1 VIKFEKK
8 GEQLILTYEPE
19 SGSNWVEQKL
29 HDDGFIR
36 IAKIFRFKFDDLE
49 YDYNFRT
56 TETAWSFVLGNLSNG
71 YYQIAARILGLEH
84 DVKLS
89 SQMLISRK
97 TFIAQTS
104 ISVFARIAT
113 VINQPIII
121 GDEDVEGCLPISEFE
136 QLLDNFPTSTEM
148 KYYAN
153 ARVSGVLRDYFDTTS
168 DAQAKLEKYLKKQE
182 TVPLSSKTEWLNKY
196 ETQKYLFIR
205 ETLVEMLANEDS
217 YLESKWQKLIADFL
231 LLIFPKYIAVLQNVP
246 VKDYYSDPTKTIDRY
261 IDIALVDANGNLD
274 IIEVKRPFKNKLLM
288 AGIHRG
294 NHVPQKEL
302 SGTVVQVEKYLF
314 HLSKSGRQ
322 GEKVIADKYATALPT
337 SLKIQI
343 TNPKAML
350 IIGRDENLTNE
361 QKFDLEIIKRKYANV
376 MDIMTYDDLL
386 RRLDNIIEK
395 YSTK

>member
-1 VIKFEKK
+1 MIELEKK
-8 GEQLILTYEPE
+8 GDLLIFTYEPE
-19 SGSNWVEQKL
+19 RDSNWVEKKL
-29 HDDGFIR
+29 HDDGFIK

-56 TETAWSFVLGNLSNG
+56 TETDWSFVLGKLSNG
-71 YYQIAARILGLEH
+71 YYQIPARVLGLEH

-89 SQMLISRK
+89 SKMPISRK
-97 TFIAQTS
+97 TFIAQKN
-104 ISVFARIAT
+104 ISVFGRIAA
-113 VINQPIII
+113 VIKQPIII
-121 GDEDVEGCLPISEFE
+121 GDDDVEGSLPISEFE
-136 QLLDNFPTSTEM
+136 LLLDNFPTSIEM
-148 KYYAN
+148 QHYAN
-153 ARVSGVLRDYFDTTS
+153 ARVSGVLRDYFCTTS
-168 DAQAKLEKYLKKQE
+168 DAQVKLDKYLKKRE
-182 TVPLSSKTEWLNKY
+182 SIPLPSKTEWLNQY
-196 ETQKYLFIR
+196 ETQKYRFIR
-205 ETLVEMLANEDS
+205 ETLVEMLASEDS

-261 IDIALVDANGNLD
+261 IDIALVDVNGNLD
-274 IIEVKRPFKNKLLM
+274 IVEVKRPFKNKLLM

-314 HLSKSGRQ
+314 HLSKSGRL
-322 GEKVIADKYATALPT
+322 GEKIIGDKYASALPT

-350 IIGRDENLTNE
+350 IIGRDENLANE

-395 YSTK
+395 YSTT